1 MWRRTREESA
11 LAEEKNNSLP
21 QMADNNVIA
30 AALSKGGENS
40 ASGILTTMLYPG
52 ISIRERR
59 KTIWEILLHPI
70 RAIEFYY
77 ALRIEKRR
85 EQILKIQVLKGDLTY
100 QDVMIYVEGQLLNSD
115 QQRLFLKKV
124 DPSYR

>member
-21 QMADNNVIA
+21 RMVDNNVIA
-30 AALSKGGENS
+30 TALPKGGENS
-40 ASGILTTMLYPG
+40 SGILTTMLYPG
-52 ISIRERR
+52 ISIREER

>member
-100 QDVMIYVEGQLLNSD
+100 QDVMIYVEGQLLKSD

>member
-1 MWRRTREESA
+1 MV
-11 LAEEKNNSLP
+11 
-21 QMADNNVIA
+21 DNNVIA
-30 AALSKGGENS
+30 TALPKGGENS

>member
-52 ISIRERR
+52 ISIREER